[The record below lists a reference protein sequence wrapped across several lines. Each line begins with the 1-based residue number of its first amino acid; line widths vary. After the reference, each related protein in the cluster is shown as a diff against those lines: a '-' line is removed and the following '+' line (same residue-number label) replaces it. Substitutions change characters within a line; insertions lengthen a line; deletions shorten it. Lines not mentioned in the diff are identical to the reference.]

1 MFGFLAHPNLFV
13 GGQAVGTAL
22 DDDVDDEL
30 SAWAVMPVAKFYPSR
45 SFYVGAA
52 IGYGEA
58 EGTIEG
64 GHVKQGLLASE
75 FRTAWTMPWNR
86 AITPYISVFRPLQSI
101 RVDHALGNV
110 RVRAWSY
117 QLGVAFS
124 TPGGFLT
131 RPAAAR

>member
-1 MFGFLAHPNLFV
+1 VHPKLFV
-13 GGQAVGTAL
+13 GGQVVGTAL

-30 SAWAVMPVAKFYPSR
+30 TAWAVMTAAKFYPTR

-64 GHVKQGLLASE
+64 GHVKQGLLSSE
-75 FRTAWTMPWNR
+75 FRTAWTMPRNR

-101 RVDHALGNV
+101 RVDHASGDA
-110 RVRAWSY
+110 RARAWSY
-117 QLGVAFS
+117 QLGLALS
-124 TPGGFLT
+124 TPGGEVVPDSQPPSRT
-131 RPAAAR
+131 VR